1 LENKTK
7 TLTISKHLHRNIRSI
22 AYQNFDRDINFP
34 SGCEY
39 SVVLASYYGGKGYT
53 CHKTADA
60 AMEKSQKESEY
71 YHQIIDIDGNI
82 LDINGSDLVVVGSLF
97 ES

>member
-1 LENKTK
+1 MK
-7 TLTISKHLHRNIRSI
+7 TLTISQDLHRNIHSI
-22 AYQNFDRDINFP
+22 ADQNCDRDINFP

-39 SVVLASYYGGKGYT
+39 AVVLASYYGGKGYT

-71 YHQIIDIDGNI
+71 SHQIIDTDGNI
-82 LDINGSDLVVVGSLF
+82 LDMNGYDLVVVGSLS
-97 ES
+97 EDC